1 MSAPAL
7 EVDGVAAGYGR
18 QRVLEDVSLSVA
30 PGQVFALLGRNGT
43 GKSTLVRCLLGT
55 QRIERGA
62 LRVLGEDPWASR
74 QRLLQ
79 RVGVVPEVPD
89 VPPELRPLQ
98 VLRFC
103 AALYSRWDEPGV
115 RARLERSGVP
125 LDQRFE
131 QLSRG
136 QKSALMLALATG
148 HAPELL
154 ILDDPTLGLDPVAR
168 NEVFEELIGELAD
181 RGTSVF
187 ITTHDLRGIEGIA
200 DRVAILREGRL
211 AVNEELETLKER
223 WARSLEEIF
232 GAVAAGAEAIPAQP

>member
-1 MSAPAL
+1 MTAPAL
-7 EVDGVAAGYGR
+7 EVNGVAAGYGR
-18 QRVLEDVSLSVA
+18 HRVLEDVSLSME

-43 GKSTLVRCLLGT
+43 GKSTLVRCLLGV
-55 QRIERGA
+55 QPVERGT
-62 LRVLGEDPWASR
+62 LRVLGEDPWAAR
-74 QRLLQ
+74 QRLLA

-89 VPPELRPLQ
+89 VPPELRTRQ

-103 AALYSRWDEPGV
+103 ASLYSSWDADGV
-115 RARLERSGVP
+115 GARLDRSGVP
-125 LDQRFE
+125 LDRRFE

-148 HAPELL
+148 HAPDLL

-187 ITTHDLRGIEGIA
+187 MTTHDLRGIEGIA

-211 AVNEELETLKER
+211 AVNEELESLKGR

-232 GAVAAGAEAIPAQP
+232 NAVTAGAAATVQA